1 MQYGTA
7 LGTKSR
13 QVTILGRSM
22 GISGLRVTGFAI
34 SSTDRSRG
42 YVWESRPS
50 ERLPQAPLV
59 VTAVVVGGLFN

>member
-1 MQYGTA
+1 MQRGSI
-7 LGTKSR
+7 GTKSR
-13 QVTILGRSM
+13 QVTVPGRSM
-22 GISGLRVTGFAI
+22 GIAGMRVTGFAI
-34 SSTDRSRG
+34 GETDRSRG